1 MSDNAFGAVI
11 EAGPAD
17 WQIFQQNSAGVAT
30 IAAAGRW
37 VVDAEGEVEVRLV
50 REDTATPVT
59 AALDWQKAAMLPGNK
74 WQASLANVPAGGL
87 YRFETRFRAK
97 GTLAGEWSNRGDMRH
112 FLGVGDLW
120 VIAGQSN
127 SAGYGRGPVADS
139 PELGLHMFRHSETWA
154 LASHPMNEATDTKH
168 PANREG
174 GNAGH
179 SPYLHFARLLKN
191 ELGHPIGLIP
201 TALGGSPLSAWNP
214 AQSSPAVLFDTMVH
228 TAALCGGK
236 VKGILWY
243 QGESDANSTDAP
255 TYLARFTD
263 AVAAWRTALGDPALP
278 VLTVQLNRV
287 YCCNSEPVNR
297 DWTILRG
304 AQRRAARDIP
314 ATAVV
319 SILDAPL
326 SDGIH
331 ISPAGNMAIGERLAR
346 AALGMVHGKAIDWQ
360 CPDLA
365 SAKASADGKEIVL
378 TFAPVTSRL
387 DSIAQTDNPFLIED
401 ADGAVGIEKFI
412 YPGDAT
418 IRLALNRPL
427 SGKALIHGAYGTN
440 PAIVPMDME
449 RFVPI
454 LGFYGVTVHPTE

>member
-1 MSDNAFGAVI
+1 MCDNAFGAVI
-11 EAGPAD
+11 ETGPAD
-17 WQIFQQNSAGVAT
+17 WQIFQQNAAGLAT
-30 IAAAGRW
+30 ISAAGRW

-50 REDTATPVT
+50 REDTATAVT
-59 AALDWQKAAMLPGNK
+59 AALDWQKARMLPGRR
-74 WQASLANVPAGGL
+74 WEASLTNVPAGGL
-87 YRFETRFRAK
+87 YRLETRFRAK

-120 VIAGQSN
+120 IIAGQSN
-127 SAGYGRGPVADS
+127 SAGYGRGPVADA

-154 LASHPMNEATDTKH
+154 LASHPMAEATDTKH

-214 AQSSPAVLFDTMVH
+214 AQTNPAVLFDTMVH

-236 VKGILWY
+236 VKGVLWY
-243 QGESDANSTDAP
+243 QGESDANSDADVT
-255 TYLARFTD
+255 TYAARFAD
-263 AVAAWRTALGDPALP
+263 AVAAWRKALGDPSLP

-287 YCCNSEPVNR
+287 YCCNAEPGNR
-297 DWTILRG
+297 YWTILRD

-314 ATAVV
+314 GAAVV
-319 SILDAPL
+319 SIFDTPL

-331 ISPAGNMAIGERLAR
+331 ISPAGNMIIGERLAR
-346 AALGMVHGKAIDWQ
+346 AALGLACGKAINWQ
-360 CPDLA
+360 CPDIV
-365 SAKASADGKEIVL
+365 SARAWADGKELAL

-387 DSIAQTDNPFLIED
+387 DSIAQTDNPFLVED
-401 ADGAVGIEKFI
+401 ADGPVAVEKLT

-418 IRLALNRPL
+418 VRLSLSRPL
-427 SGKALIHGAYGTN
+427 SGKALVHGAYGTN
-440 PAIVPMDME
+440 PAVVPMDME

-454 LGFYGVTVHPTE
+454 LGFYGVSVDL